1 MKNKRKQELKKLKQ
15 GIYFLPNLFTTAN
28 LFAGCFSIINA
39 INGNYNIAAIA
50 IFIAVFLDGLDGK
63 IARVTN
69 AVSNF
74 GKDYD
79 SLSDLVSFGV
89 APALL
94 FYLWGNHHLFSSALS
109 WEKMAWLASFF
120 YIAATALRLAR
131 FNNQLNLRYNTY
143 FTGLPSPAA
152 ATLVSVIVW
161 QCELMLLT
169 PTVSFAVLMFSIVAS
184 AAMMV
189 SKVPYYSFKDAQSA
203 RRIPFSKTVLIPLIF
218 ILILLEPPLVLTV
231 MATFY
236 LFSGPVYLMFGL
248 IQKTIKSQL
257 SSPQSNKSD

>member
-1 MKNKRKQELKKLKQ
+1 MCIR
-15 GIYFLPNLFTTAN
+15 
-28 LFAGCFSIINA
+28 
-39 INGNYNIAAIA
+39 
-50 IFIAVFLDGLDGK
+50 
-63 IARVTN
+63 
-69 AVSNF
+69 
-74 GKDYD
+74 D
-79 SLSDLVSFGV
+79 S
-89 APALL
+89 
-94 FYLWGNHHLFSSALS
+94 
-109 WEKMAWLASFF
+109 
-120 YIAATALRLAR
+120 
-131 FNNQLNLRYNTY
+131 FNNQLDLRYNTY

-257 SSPQSNKSD
+257 SSPLSNKSD

>member
-1 MKNKRKQELKKLKQ
+1 MKNERKQELKKLKQ

-28 LFAGCFSIINA
+28 IFAGCFSIISA
-39 INGNYNIAAIA
+39 INSNYSIAAIA
-50 IFIAVFLDGLDGK
+50 IFVAVLLDGMDGK

-69 AVSNF
+69 AVSDF

-94 FYLWGNHHLFSSALS
+94 FYLWGNHSLFSFVVS
-109 WEKMAWLASFF
+109 WEKMAWSASFF

-131 FNNQLNLRYNTY
+131 FNNQLNLKYNTY
-143 FTGLPSPAA
+143 FTGLPCPAA

-161 QCELMLLT
+161 QCELMSLPPIL
-169 PTVSFAVLMFSIVAS
+169 SFSALMFSIIAS

-218 ILILLEPPLVLTV
+218 VLILLEPPLVITC
-231 MATFY
+231 MAIFY
-236 LFSGPVYLMFGL
+236 LFSGPAYLTIGL
-248 IQKTIKSQL
+248 IQKTIKSQQT
-257 SSPQSNKSD
+257 SSQSNRSD